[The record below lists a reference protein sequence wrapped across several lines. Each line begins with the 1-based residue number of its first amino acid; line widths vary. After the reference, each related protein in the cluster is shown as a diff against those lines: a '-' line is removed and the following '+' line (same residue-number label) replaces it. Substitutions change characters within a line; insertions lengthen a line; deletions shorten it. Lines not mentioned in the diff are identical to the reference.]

1 MPNEVNKPIPCEVTL
16 SPQTLDYLSSHL
28 SKTVRLAVAESMQ
41 ATVDQKAAEKFW
53 LTGFEMFKVSAAT
66 VSGNIILGSFKKLMR
81 QIGFVLL
88 AVLAI
93 YAVGGISGLM
103 AVVKVFFSRLE

>member
-1 MPNEVNKPIPCEVTL
+1 MQNEPNKLPSCEVTL
-16 SPQTLDYLSSHL
+16 SPQTLNYLTSHI
-28 SKTVRLAVAESMQ
+28 STTVRLAVAESME

-53 LTGFEMFKVSAAT
+53 LTGFEMFKLSAAT
-66 VSGNIILGSFKKLMR
+66 VSGNIILGSFKKLMK

-88 AVLAI
+88 AILAI

-103 AVVKVFFSRLE
+103 AVVKIFFSRLE